1 MDCAFWLW
9 FVGMSAMSEQKFKAI
24 DDKFNYWTDDHL

>member
-9 FVGMSAMSEQKFKAI
+9 FVGMSAMSEQKLEAI
-24 DDKFNYWTDDHL
+24 DDKFSC